1 MSDAAEFLESVYT
14 PEFERAAKGIFTDDD
29 LQSLE
34 ASIMERPEAAP
45 TIAGTGGMRKLRVPV
60 PGRGKR
66 GGARVIYY
74 YRNTRGRVYLITAY
88 LKNVA
93 DTISDE
99 GKKVLRQLA
108 KQLDEE
114 G

>member
-1 MSDAAEFLESVYT
+1 MHPRGSSRTTTF
-14 PEFERAAKGIFTDDD
+14 RAWKP
-29 LQSLE
+29 
-34 ASIMERPEAAP
+34 ASWNDRRRP

-99 GKKVLRQLA
+99 GKKVLKQLA